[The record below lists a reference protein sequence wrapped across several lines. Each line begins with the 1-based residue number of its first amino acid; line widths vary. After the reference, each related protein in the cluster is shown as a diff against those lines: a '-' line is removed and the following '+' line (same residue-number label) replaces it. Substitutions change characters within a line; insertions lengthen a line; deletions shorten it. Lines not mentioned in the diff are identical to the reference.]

1 MSIESCI
8 IRRMNVTVL
17 AGESH
22 TQRWT
27 FLTNHAHVLLA
38 LATDPELRV
47 RDVAVR
53 VGITER
59 AAQRLLHDLV
69 AEGYVLRQKRGRRNT
84 YAVLLDRPL
93 RHPIEAQHTVGDLVS
108 ALCSARSS

>member
-1 MSIESCI
+1 
-8 IRRMNVTVL
+8 MNVTLMDVGP
-17 AGESH
+17 AA
-22 TQRWT
+22 QRWT

-47 RDVAVR
+47 RDVAIR

-69 AEGYVLRQKRGRRNT
+69 AEGYVLRQKQGRRNT
-84 YAVLLDRPL
+84 YRLLLDRPL

-108 ALCSARSS
+108 ALCSARSSSPR